1 MTKVVRGAITA
12 PENSP
17 EAIRQSC
24 HRLLVEIFR
33 RNRVRPRRILSL
45 LFSVTADLTRLN
57 PASAARELGLS
68 SVALFC
74 VQEARI
80 DGSLDRVI
88 RVLLTYRGSSLRKPV
103 PVYLEGARAL
113 RPDLAEAVEQ

>member
-17 EAIRQSC
+17 EAIRKSC

-80 DGSLDRVI
+80 DDSLDRVI
-88 RVLLTYRGSSLRKPV
+88 RVLLTYRGSALRKPV